1 MLWGACLEY
10 KHETGPA
17 IPEIATHLSGARNDG
32 KGREMASIE
41 SVKARE
47 ILDSRGNP
55 TIEVEVVL
63 VDGTAGVSSVP
74 SGASTGKY
82 EALELRDGDKS
93 RYGGLGVLK
102 AIKHINGEIAST
114 IVGMSAL
121 EQAAI
126 DQRLIELDGTAN
138 KARLGANA
146 LLGTSL
152 AVAKAGASFRGIP
165 LYRYLGGAR
174 ANLLPVPMLN
184 ILNGGKHALGSTD
197 FQEFMIMP
205 VGAANFNKALQIS
218 SEVYH
223 SLLKV
228 LGDKGLSTNVGD
240 EGGFAPRLPSNK
252 DALELILAAIDMA
265 GYKAGQDLF
274 IALDP
279 AASTFYQGGKHHSA
293 HGKYVLS
300 QEGVTLSST
309 EMIDFYVKLASDY
322 PVVSIEDG
330 LAEDDWASWSLLTA
344 QLGKQTQ
351 IVGDDLYAT
360 NMERLEKGIAQ
371 KASNSIL
378 IKPNQI
384 GTLSETLAVTKRA
397 QQAGW
402 TTIISHRSGETE
414 DTTIADLAVASNAGL
429 IKAGAPCRSERLAKY
444 NRLLRIEEELR
455 GTAQYPGKKAL
466 YNLERI
472 K

>member
-1 MLWGACLEY
+1 
-10 KHETGPA
+10 
-17 IPEIATHLSGARNDG
+17 
-32 KGREMASIE
+32 MANIK

-55 TIEVEVVL
+55 TIEVEVAL
-63 VDGTAGVSSVP
+63 ADGNVGIAAVP

-82 EALELRDGDKS
+82 EAVELRDGDKT

-102 AIKHINGEIAST
+102 AIEHVNTEIASA
-114 IVGMSAL
+114 IAGMSAL

-126 DQRLIELDGTAN
+126 DQRLIELDGTAT

-146 LLGTSL
+146 ILGTSL

-165 LYRYLGGAR
+165 LYRYLGGEGAK
-174 ANLLPVPMLN
+174 LLPIPMLN
-184 ILNGGKHALGSTD
+184 ILNGGKHASDSAD

-205 VGAANFNKALQIS
+205 VGAANFKKAMQIG

-223 SLLKV
+223 SLDKV
-228 LGDKGLSTNVGD
+228 IKDKRLNTNVGD
-240 EGGFAPRLPSNK
+240 EGGFAPHLPSNK
-252 DALELILAAIDMA
+252 HALELILAAIDTA

-279 AASTFYQGGKHHSA
+279 AASEFYQGGKHNDVD
-293 HGKYVLS
+293 GKYVLS
-300 QEGVTLSST
+300 QEGVALSST
-309 EMIDFYVKLASDY
+309 EMIDHYVKLVSDY
-322 PVVSIEDG
+322 PIISIEDG
-330 LAEDDWASWSLLTA
+330 LDEDDWASWSLLTA
-344 QLGKQTQ
+344 QLGKHTQ
-351 IVGDDLYAT
+351 LVGDDLYVT
-360 NMERLEKGIAQ
+360 NMQRLEKGIAQ

-384 GTLSETLAVTKRA
+384 GTLSETLAAIKRA

-414 DTTIADLAVASNAGL
+414 DTTIADLAVASNAGF
-429 IKAGAPCRSERLAKY
+429 IKTGAPCRSERLAKY
-444 NRLLRIEEELR
+444 NRLLRIEEEL
-455 GTAQYPGKKAL
+455 GVAAQYPGKKAF
-466 YNLERI
+466 YNLERL

>member
-1 MLWGACLEY
+1 
-10 KHETGPA
+10 
-17 IPEIATHLSGARNDG
+17 
-32 KGREMASIE
+32 MANIK

-55 TIEVEVVL
+55 TIEVEVALADSTV
-63 VDGTAGVSSVP
+63 GIAAVP

-82 EALELRDGDKS
+82 EAVELRDGDS
-93 RYGGLGVLK
+93 NRYGGLGVLK
-102 AIKHINGEIAST
+102 AIEHVNTEIASV
-114 IVGMSAL
+114 IAGMSVL
-121 EQAAI
+121 EQTAI
-126 DQRLIELDGTAN
+126 DQRLIELDGTAT

-146 LLGTSL
+146 ILGTSL
-152 AVAKAGASFRGIP
+152 AVAKAGASVRGIP
-165 LYRYLGGAR
+165 LYRYLGGEG

-184 ILNGGKHALGSTD
+184 ILNGGKHASDSAD

-205 VGAANFNKALQIS
+205 VGAANFHKAMQIG

-223 SLLKV
+223 SLRKV
-228 LGDKGLSTNVGD
+228 IKDKGLSTNVGD

-279 AASTFYQGGKHHSA
+279 AASEFYRGGKHHSV
-293 HGKYVLS
+293 HGKYILS
-300 QEGVTLSST
+300 QEGVALSST
-309 EMIDFYVKLASDY
+309 EMIDYYVKLVSDY
-322 PVVSIEDG
+322 PIISIEHGVDE
-330 LAEDDWASWSLLTA
+330 ADWASWSLLTA
-344 QLGKQTQ
+344 QLGQHTQ
-351 IVGDDLYAT
+351 LVGDDLYVT

-384 GTLSETLAVTKRA
+384 GTLSETLAAIKRA

-414 DTTIADLAVASNAGL
+414 DTTIADLAVASNAGF
-429 IKAGAPCRSERLAKY
+429 IKTGAPCRSERLAKY
-444 NRLLRIEEELR
+444 NSLLRIEEELGGR
-455 GTAQYPGKKAL
+455 AQYPGKKAF

>member
-1 MLWGACLEY
+1 M
-10 KHETGPA
+10 T
-17 IPEIATHLSGARNDG
+17 
-32 KGREMASIE
+32 GREMASIK
-41 SVKARE
+41 SIKARE

-55 TIEVEVVL
+55 TIEAEVVL
-63 VDGTAGVSSVP
+63 VDGNAGIASVP

-82 EALELRDGDKS
+82 EAVELRDGDKS
-93 RYGGLGVLK
+93 RYRGLGVLK
-102 AIKHINGEIAST
+102 AIEHVNTEIAST
-114 IVGMSAL
+114 IMGMSAL
-121 EQAAI
+121 KQAAI
-126 DQRLIELDGTAN
+126 DQQLIELDGTAN

-146 LLGTSL
+146 LLATSL
-152 AVAKAGASFRGIP
+152 AVAKAGASLRGVP

-174 ANLLPVPMLN
+174 AKQLPVPMLN
-184 ILNGGKHALGSTD
+184 ILNGGKHASGSVD
-197 FQEFMIMP
+197 FQEFMIVP
-205 VGAANFNKALQIS
+205 VGAANFHKAMQIS

-223 SLLKV
+223 SLHKV
-228 LGDKGLSTNVGD
+228 LENKRLNTNVGD

-279 AASTFYQGGKHHSA
+279 AASTFYRD
-293 HGKYVLS
+293 GKYVLS
-300 QEGVTLSST
+300 REGVTLSST
-309 EMIDFYVKLASDY
+309 EMIDYYVKLVSDY
-322 PVVSIEDG
+322 PVISIEDG
-330 LAEDDWASWSLLTA
+330 LAEDDWANWTLLTA
-344 QLGKQTQ
+344 RLGKQIQ
-351 IVGDDLYAT
+351 FVGDDLYAT
-360 NMERLEKGIAQ
+360 NMKRLEKGIAQ

-384 GTLSETLAVTKRA
+384 GTLSETLAVIKRA

-444 NRLLRIEEELR
+444 NRLLKIEEEL
-455 GTAQYPGKKAL
+455 GKAAQYAGKKAL
-466 YNLERI
+466 YNIIERM

>member
-1 MLWGACLEY
+1 
-10 KHETGPA
+10 
-17 IPEIATHLSGARNDG
+17 
-32 KGREMASIE
+32 MASIK

-55 TIEVEVVL
+55 TIEVEIVL
-63 VDGTAGVSSVP
+63 VGGTAGIAAVP
-74 SGASTGKY
+74 SGASTGKH
-82 EALELRDGDKS
+82 EAVELRDGDKS

-102 AIKHINGEIAST
+102 AIEHVNGEIAST
-114 IVGMSAL
+114 ITGMSAL
-121 EQAAI
+121 EQEAI

-138 KARLGANA
+138 KTRLGANA
-146 LLGTSL
+146 ILGTSL

-165 LYRYLGGAR
+165 LYRYLGGVR
-174 ANLLPVPMLN
+174 ASLLPVPMLN

-205 VGAANFNKALQIS
+205 VGAVNFHKALQMS

-223 SLLKV
+223 SLHKV
-228 LGDKGLSTNVGD
+228 LEDKGLNTNVGD
-240 EGGFAPRLPSNK
+240 EGGFAPQLPSNK

-279 AASTFYQGGKHHSA
+279 AASTFYRD
-293 HGKYVLS
+293 GKYVLS
-300 QEGVTLSST
+300 REGVTLGST
-309 EMIDFYVKLASDY
+309 DMIDYYVKLISDY
-322 PVVSIEDG
+322 PVISIEDG
-330 LAEDDWASWSLLTA
+330 LAEDDWANWSLLTA
-344 QLGKQTQ
+344 RLGKQIQ
-351 IVGDDLYAT
+351 FVGDDLYAT
-360 NMERLEKGIAQ
+360 NMERLKKGIAQ

-384 GTLSETLAVTKRA
+384 GTLSETLAVIKRA

-429 IKAGAPCRSERLAKY
+429 IKTGAPCRSERLAKY
-444 NRLLRIEEELR
+444 NRLLRIEEEL
-455 GTAQYPGKKAL
+455 GEAAQYPGKKVL
-466 YNLERI
+466 YNVERI

>member
-1 MLWGACLEY
+1 MPLE
-10 KHETGPA
+10 
-17 IPEIATHLSGARNDG
+17 I
-32 KGREMASIE
+32 ASIE

-63 VDGTAGVSSVP
+63 VDGTAGVAAVP
-74 SGASTGKY
+74 SGASTGKH
-82 EALELRDGDKS
+82 EAVELRDGDKS

-102 AIKHINGEIAST
+102 AIKHVNSEIASA
-114 IVGMSAL
+114 IAGMSAL

-126 DQRLIELDGTAN
+126 DQRLIKLDGTAN

-152 AVAKAGASFRGIP
+152 AVARAGASFRGVP
-165 LYRYLGGAR
+165 LYRYLGESR

-205 VGAANFNKALQIS
+205 VGAANFHKAMQIS

-223 SLLKV
+223 SLHKV
-228 LGDKGLSTNVGD
+228 LEDKGLSTNVGD

-279 AASTFYQGGKHHSA
+279 AASTFYRD
-293 HGKYVLS
+293 GKYVLS
-300 QEGVTLSST
+300 REGVTFSST
-309 EMIDFYVKLASDY
+309 EMIDYYVKLTSDY
-322 PVVSIEDG
+322 PIISIEDG
-330 LAEDDWASWSLLTA
+330 LAEDDWANWSLLTA
-344 QLGKQTQ
+344 RLGKQIQ
-351 IVGDDLYAT
+351 FVGDDLYAT

-384 GTLSETLAVTKRA
+384 GTLSETLAVIKRA
-397 QQAGW
+397 QQARW

-444 NRLLRIEEELR
+444 NRLLLIEEEL
-455 GTAQYPGKKAL
+455 GETAQYLGKKAL
-466 YNLERI
+466 YNLERM

>member
-1 MLWGACLEY
+1 M
-10 KHETGPA
+10 K
-17 IPEIATHLSGARNDG
+17 S
-32 KGREMASIE
+32 EMASIE

-63 VDGTAGVSSVP
+63 VDGTTGVATVP

-82 EALELRDGDKS
+82 EAVELRDGDKS
-93 RYGGLGVLK
+93 RYVGLGVLK
-102 AIKHINGEIAST
+102 AVEHVNSEIASA
-114 IVGMSAL
+114 IAGMSAL
-121 EQAAI
+121 EQTAI
-126 DQRLIELDGTAN
+126 DRSLIDLDGSPN

-146 LLGTSL
+146 ILGASL
-152 AVAKAGASFRGIP
+152 AVAKAGANFQDIP
-165 LYRYLGGAR
+165 LYRYLGGAG
-174 ANLLPVPMLN
+174 ANMLPVPMLN

-205 VGAANFNKALQIS
+205 AGAADFKKAMQMS

-223 SLLKV
+223 SLRKV
-228 LGDKGLSTNVGD
+228 LQDKGLSTNVGD
-240 EGGFAPRLPSNK
+240 EGGFAPHLSSNR

-265 GYKAGQDLF
+265 GYIAGQDLF

-279 AASTFYQGGKHHSA
+279 AASTFYQD
-293 HGKYVLS
+293 GKYVLS
-300 QEGVTLSST
+300 REAVTLNST
-309 EMIDFYVKLASDY
+309 EMIDYYVKLISDC
-322 PVVSIEDG
+322 PIVSIEDG
-330 LAEDDWASWSLLTA
+330 LAEDDWAGWLLLTA
-344 QLGKQTQ
+344 QLGKQIQ
-351 IVGDDLYAT
+351 LVGDDLYAT
-360 NMERLEKGIAQ
+360 NLERLEKGIAQ

-384 GTLSETLAVTKRA
+384 GTLSETLAVIKRA

-444 NRLLRIEEELR
+444 NRLLRIEEEL
-455 GTAQYPGKKAL
+455 GDAAQYSGKRAL
-466 YNLERI
+466 YNLDRM

>member
-1 MLWGACLEY
+1 MRL
-10 KHETGPA
+10 
-17 IPEIATHLSGARNDG
+17 
-32 KGREMASIE
+32 EMASIE
-41 SVKARE
+41 SLKARE

-63 VDGTAGVSSVP
+63 ADGTTGVAAVP
-74 SGASTGKY
+74 SGASTGKH
-82 EALELRDGDKS
+82 EAVELRDGDKS

-102 AIKHINGEIAST
+102 AVEHVNGEIAST
-114 IVGMSAL
+114 IAGMSAL

-146 LLGTSL
+146 ILGTSL
-152 AVAKAGASFRGIP
+152 AVAKAGASFQRIP

-184 ILNGGKHALGSTD
+184 IINGGKHALDSID

-205 VGAANFNKALQIS
+205 VGAANFHKALQIS

-223 SLLKV
+223 SLRKV
-228 LGDKGLSTNVGD
+228 LEDKGLNTNVGD

-279 AASTFYQGGKHHSA
+279 AASTFYQD
-293 HGKYVLS
+293 GKYVLS
-300 QEGVTLSST
+300 REGVTLGST
-309 EMIDFYVKLASDY
+309 EMIDYYVKLTSDY
-322 PVVSIEDG
+322 PVISIEDG

-344 QLGKQTQ
+344 RLGKQIQ
-351 IVGDDLYAT
+351 FVGDDLYAT

-384 GTLSETLAVTKRA
+384 GTLSETLAVIKRA

-414 DTTIADLAVASNAGL
+414 DTTIADLSVASNAGL

-444 NRLLRIEEELR
+444 NRLLRIEEAL
-455 GTAQYPGKKAL
+455 GDTAHYPGKKVL

>member
-1 MLWGACLEY
+1 MCS
-10 KHETGPA
+10 
-17 IPEIATHLSGARNDG
+17 EIA
-32 KGREMASIE
+32 SI
-41 SVKARE
+41 KTLRARE

-55 TIEVEVVL
+55 TVEVEVVL
-63 VDGTAGVSSVP
+63 VGGTAGVAAVP
-74 SGASTGKY
+74 SGASTGKH
-82 EALELRDGDKS
+82 EAVELRDGDKG
-93 RYGGLGVLK
+93 RYRGLGVLK
-102 AIKHINGEIAST
+102 AIGHVNSEIASAIT
-114 IVGMSAL
+114 GMSAL
-121 EQAAI
+121 EQEAI

-146 LLGTSL
+146 ILGTSL

-165 LYRYLGGAR
+165 LYSYLGGAR
-174 ANLLPVPMLN
+174 ASLLPVPMLN

-205 VGAANFNKALQIS
+205 VSAASFNKAMQMS

-223 SLLKV
+223 SLRKELE
-228 LGDKGLSTNVGD
+228 DKGLNTNVGD
-240 EGGFAPRLPSNK
+240 EGGFAPQLPSNK

-279 AASTFYQGGKHHSA
+279 AASTFYQD
-293 HGKYVLS
+293 GKYVLS
-300 QEGVTLSST
+300 QEGVTLSSP
-309 EMIDFYVKLASDY
+309 EMIDYYVKLASDY
-322 PVVSIEDG
+322 PVISIEDG
-330 LAEDDWASWSLLTA
+330 LAEDDWANWSLLTA
-344 QLGKQTQ
+344 RLEKQIQ
-351 IVGDDLYAT
+351 FVGDDLYAT
-360 NMERLEKGIAQ
+360 NMERLERGIAQ

-384 GTLSETLAVTKRA
+384 GTLSETLAVIKRA

-429 IKAGAPCRSERLAKY
+429 IKSGAPCRSERLAKY
-444 NRLLRIEEELR
+444 NRLLRIEKELGEAAR
-455 GTAQYPGKKAL
+455 YPGKRAL
-466 YNLERI
+466 HNLERTE
-472 K
+472 

>member
-1 MLWGACLEY
+1 M
-10 KHETGPA
+10 T
-17 IPEIATHLSGARNDG
+17 
-32 KGREMASIE
+32 GREMASIE

-55 TIEVEVVL
+55 TIEAEVVL
-63 VDGTAGVSSVP
+63 VDGNAGIASVP

-82 EALELRDGDKS
+82 EAVELRDGDKS
-93 RYGGLGVLK
+93 RYRGLGVLK
-102 AIKHINGEIAST
+102 AIEHVNTEIASA
-114 IVGMSAL
+114 IVSMSAL

-146 LLGTSL
+146 LLATSL
-152 AVAKAGASFRGIP
+152 AVAKAGASLRGVP
-165 LYRYLGGAR
+165 LYRYLGGTR
-174 ANLLPVPMLN
+174 AKQLPVPMLN
-184 ILNGGKHALGSTD
+184 ILNGGKHASNSVD
-197 FQEFMIMP
+197 FQEFMIAP
-205 VGAANFNKALQIS
+205 VGAANFHKAMQIS

-223 SLLKV
+223 SLRKV
-228 LGDKGLSTNVGD
+228 LENKGLSTNVGD
-240 EGGFAPRLPSNK
+240 EGGFAPQLPSNK
-252 DALELILAAIDMA
+252 DALELILAAIGRA

-274 IALDP
+274 IALDS
-279 AASTFYQGGKHHSA
+279 AASTFYQGGEHHGA

-300 QEGVTLSST
+300 REGVTLSST
-309 EMIDFYVKLASDY
+309 EMIDYYVKLVSDY
-322 PVVSIEDG
+322 PVISIEDG
-330 LAEDDWASWSLLTA
+330 LAEDDWANWSLLTA
-344 QLGKQTQ
+344 RLGKQVQ

-360 NMERLEKGIAQ
+360 NMKRLEKGIAQ

-384 GTLSETLAVTKRA
+384 GTLSETLAVIKRA
-397 QQAGW
+397 QQVGW

-414 DTTIADLAVASNAGL
+414 DTTIADLAVASNAGF

-444 NRLLRIEEELR
+444 NRLLRIEEEL
-455 GTAQYPGKKAL
+455 GKAAQYPGKRAL
-466 YNLERI
+466 YNLERM

>member
-1 MLWGACLEY
+1 MRS
-10 KHETGPA
+10 A
-17 IPEIATHLSGARNDG
+17 I
-32 KGREMASIE
+32 ASIE
-41 SVKARE
+41 TVKARE

-55 TIEVEVVL
+55 TIEVEVIL
-63 VDGTAGVSSVP
+63 VDGTTGVASVP

-82 EALELRDGDKS
+82 EAVELRDGDRS
-93 RYGGLGVLK
+93 RYRGLGVLK
-102 AIKHINGEIAST
+102 AIEHVNTEIASA
-114 IVGMSAL
+114 IVGMSTL

-205 VGAANFNKALQIS
+205 VGAANFNKAMQMS
-218 SEVYH
+218 SEVYY
-223 SLLKV
+223 SLRKV
-228 LGDKGLSTNVGD
+228 LEDKGLSTNVGD
-240 EGGFAPRLPSNK
+240 EGGFAPRLSSNK
-252 DALELILAAIDMA
+252 DALELILAAINMA

-279 AASTFYQGGKHHSA
+279 AASTFYQ

-300 QEGVTLSST
+300 QEGITLSAT
-309 EMIDFYVKLASDY
+309 EMIDYYVKLASDY
-322 PVVSIEDG
+322 PVISIEDG

-344 QLGKQTQ
+344 QLGKQIQ
-351 IVGDDLYAT
+351 LVGDDLYAT

-378 IKPNQI
+378 IKLNQI
-384 GTLSETLAVTKRA
+384 GTLSETLAVIKRA
-397 QQAGW
+397 QQARW

-414 DTTIADLAVASNAGL
+414 DTTIADLAVASNAGF

-444 NRLLRIEEELR
+444 NRLLRIEEEL
-455 GTAQYPGKKAL
+455 GEAAQYTGKRAL
-466 YNLERI
+466 YNLERM